1 MARIN
6 IEDKWWT
13 DPRRYQLAE
22 RLKNLRLA
30 DGLMVEVWALAQRF
44 WGNHRAKV
52 PLIVF
57 QQIPDF
63 ELLFECDL
71 AIKHGGNVYVRGTKE
86 FHEWYASLK
95 ESASKGGKSKGNQ
108 PKRIASERQAD
119 RKSPTPTPTPT
130 LTLTLI
136 NKEER
141 EETPHPLARVWKEN
155 KGALPDIK
163 AWNKDRQ
170 KKSDQRW
177 SEKPDF
183 EYWTE
188 VVKKLS
194 ASKFCTG
201 GNDRGWRADFDF
213 LLQPNTHVRAIE
225 GRYDN
230 NTKRDDYWDGF
241 FEENK

>member
-1 MARIN
+1 MPCTLSCCRVGV
-6 IEDKWWT
+6 K
-13 DPRRYQLAE
+13 
-22 RLKNLRLA
+22 
-30 DGLMVEVWALAQRF
+30 
-44 WGNHRAKV
+44 GNKQAVHHR
-52 PLIVF
+52 
-57 QQIPDF
+57 
-63 ELLFECDL
+63 
-71 AIKHGGNVYVRGTKE
+71 
-86 FHEWYASLK
+86 YAS
-95 ESASKGGKSKGNQ
+95 ASS
-108 PKRIASERQAD
+108 RVVA
-119 RKSPTPTPTPT
+119 TPTPTP
-130 LTLTLI
+130 TLI

-141 EETPHPLARVWKEN
+141 EEAPHPLARVWKEN